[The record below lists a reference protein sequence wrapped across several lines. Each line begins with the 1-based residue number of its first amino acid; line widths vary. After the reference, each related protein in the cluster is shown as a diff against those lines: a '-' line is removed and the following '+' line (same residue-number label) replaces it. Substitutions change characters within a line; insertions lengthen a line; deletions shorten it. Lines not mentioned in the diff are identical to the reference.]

1 MTRSSLL
8 TLLLVV
14 TTACG
19 GKAVGPAVPGAAE
32 VQLSD
37 SAPPA
42 GYVELQRLS
51 VQSGKGCGVLGSRED
66 AETKLRGEAAK
77 LGASYVR
84 VTGVQAPR
92 PNYQCV
98 KHEYKLS
105 GVAYRKP
112 NSTHLRLRPRRLHH
126 RPLPDRRLHAH

>member
-8 TLLLVV
+8 TLLLLAA
-14 TTACG
+14 TACG
-19 GKAVGPAVPGAAE
+19 GKAVEPAVPGATE

-37 SAPPA
+37 SAPPV

-51 VQSGKGCGVLGSRED
+51 VRSGKGCGVLGSSGSRED

-98 KHEYKLS
+98 EHEYKLS

-112 NSTHLRLRPRRLHH
+112 NSTPPPSAAPH
-126 RPLPDRRLHAH
+126 